1 MNCSTR
7 SLSNP
12 VDRLLHIVTVHS
24 LDSPPALHIPYAWC
38 QGTLSSTGSRR
49 RLSPSIAETHSTV
62 CWSLNG
68 RMNAWLVTR
77 PDPRSTRVPDVAAM
91 SRHELTDR
99 LKSEAIRLG
108 FDAVGIAPAVAPPGY
123 PRSSFAGS
131 IPAMP
136 REWTTCAGMRLAA
149 AHPNRVLEGVRSVIM
164 VSLVYGQD
172 RGRCHSRNLASRGKV
187 ARYARG
193 R

>member
-1 MNCSTR
+1 MRRGWSRDMASLAQMNCSTR

-77 PDPRSTRVPDVAAM
+77 PDPRSTRVPGPCIHV
-91 SRHELTDR
+91 L
-99 LKSEAIRLG
+99 
-108 FDAVGIAPAVAPPGY
+108 
-123 PRSSFAGS
+123 PRAHRSPQGGSHSSGL
-131 IPAMP
+131 
-136 REWTTCAGMRLAA
+136 R
-149 AHPNRVLEGVRSVIM
+149 RS
-164 VSLVYGQD
+164 
-172 RGRCHSRNLASRGKV
+172 RGRTGRGTAGLSRSRSL
-187 ARYARG
+187 ARG
-193 R
+193 RARGGDGLSAPESSRSSAPEPSARRRSLRDHGQSCLRTGRA